1 LSHGINEDIFKLF
14 FSKEEEVIIKEKLKY
29 FILVDKYINKVYF
42 MDSSYIVLLRT
53 ILFKNYEN
61 ELLNYLCLI
70 LKNYALIFRY
80 LVNNSNFEYDI
91 CFEFH
96 AGINNDFW
104 NSKNYNFLQDYQNF
118 AKKNYKIYF
127 EDVIYSNN
135 IINLFGNKKLLY
147 ENIIKKEK
155 EKILK
160 EVNTIKEGKL
170 FELSEY
176 ISQISICL
184 STIYILPKVHM
195 RI

>member
-1 LSHGINEDIFKLF
+1 
-14 FSKEEEVIIKEKLKY
+14 
-29 FILVDKYINKVYF
+29 
-42 MDSSYIVLLRT
+42 
-53 ILFKNYEN
+53 
-61 ELLNYLCLI
+61 
-70 LKNYALIFRY
+70 

-135 IINLFGNKKLLY
+135 IINLFDNKKLLY
-147 ENIIKKEK
+147 EKIIKKEK
-155 EKILK
+155 EELK
-160 EVNTIKEGKL
+160 DVNTIKEGKL

-176 ISQISICL
+176 ISQISIYL
-184 STIYILPKVHM
+184 SKIIHFTKSSNENLITDFFLNSDYLFLNQKDLFRLKM
-195 RI
+195 FGY